1 MTIEEIVGQ
10 DVSLENDPGASNN
23 LQELRRGARINRDD
37 PAGSRPTFS
46 YSVERTEILT
56 TAKVNIYGEIKKPI
70 EQGL

>member
-46 YSVERTEILT
+46 YSV
-56 TAKVNIYGEIKKPI
+56 
-70 EQGL
+70 